1 MRSPNGGMGSV
12 ASSGGRSSPL
22 GFSERLSLASGSIG
36 SGAGDAAPL
45 SPQQLGVMGME
56 ALETSINYWED
67 ALAAF
72 SLGARGGVSG
82 TLALT
87 SPEEAEFCREIQD
100 LLQDAYLLQVGT
112 LCL

>member
-1 MRSPNGGMGSV
+1 
-12 ASSGGRSSPL
+12 
-22 GFSERLSLASGSIG
+22 
-36 SGAGDAAPL
+36 
-45 SPQQLGVMGME
+45 ME

-100 LLQDAYLLQVGT
+100 LLQNAYLLQVMLLPPAGMVAANENKVIYINSMVFDVDSV
-112 LCL
+112 LIYVVF

>member
-1 MRSPNGGMGSV
+1 
-12 ASSGGRSSPL
+12 
-22 GFSERLSLASGSIG
+22 
-36 SGAGDAAPL
+36 
-45 SPQQLGVMGME
+45 ME

-100 LLQDAYLLQVGT
+100 LLQNAYLLQVNMQHYFLRKT
-112 LCL
+112 FPLNRLTAKTFSIF

>member
-1 MRSPNGGMGSV
+1 
-12 ASSGGRSSPL
+12 
-22 GFSERLSLASGSIG
+22 
-36 SGAGDAAPL
+36 
-45 SPQQLGVMGME
+45 ME

-72 SLGARGGVSG
+72 SLGARGGVTG

-100 LLQDAYLLQVGT
+100 LLQNAYLLQVDMGVVHTRVMIYVGWPNQDNAT
-112 LCL
+112 LK

>member
-1 MRSPNGGMGSV
+1 
-12 ASSGGRSSPL
+12 
-22 GFSERLSLASGSIG
+22 
-36 SGAGDAAPL
+36 
-45 SPQQLGVMGME
+45 ME
-56 ALETSINYWED
+56 SLETSINYWED

-100 LLQDAYLLQVGT
+100 LLQDAYMLQVRKNSLLVIAT
-112 LCL
+112 CDPQMLIFAIVN

>member
-1 MRSPNGGMGSV
+1 
-12 ASSGGRSSPL
+12 
-22 GFSERLSLASGSIG
+22 
-36 SGAGDAAPL
+36 
-45 SPQQLGVMGME
+45 ME

-82 TLALT
+82 ALALT

-100 LLQDAYLLQVGT
+100 LLQNAYLLQVCYLFNIISRYIGRYHSRFIPEGIADISLKCPRFTKMRNT
-112 LCL
+112 LNVISGKSISGVVIMN

>member
-1 MRSPNGGMGSV
+1 MVGYELII
-12 ASSGGRSSPL
+12 AI
-22 GFSERLSLASGSIG
+22 FFI
-36 SGAGDAAPL
+36 
-45 SPQQLGVMGME
+45 GME

-87 SPEEAEFCREIQD
+87 SPEEAEFCREIQE
-100 LLQDAYLLQVGT
+100 LLQNAYLLQVSSSYKLLISRHINSLLQSNVRHSVNFINLT
-112 LCL
+112 

>member
-1 MRSPNGGMGSV
+1 
-12 ASSGGRSSPL
+12 
-22 GFSERLSLASGSIG
+22 
-36 SGAGDAAPL
+36 
-45 SPQQLGVMGME
+45 ME

-72 SLGARGGVSG
+72 SLGARGGVTG

-100 LLQDAYLLQVGT
+100 LLQNAYLLQVGMYVVHT
-112 LCL
+112 RILTWMA

>member
-1 MRSPNGGMGSV
+1 
-12 ASSGGRSSPL
+12 
-22 GFSERLSLASGSIG
+22 
-36 SGAGDAAPL
+36 
-45 SPQQLGVMGME
+45 ME

-72 SLGARGGVSG
+72 SVGARGGVSG

-100 LLQDAYLLQVGT
+100 LLQNAYLLQVCGHIY
-112 LCL
+112 LFSFVSFNHQHSIL

>member
-1 MRSPNGGMGSV
+1 
-12 ASSGGRSSPL
+12 
-22 GFSERLSLASGSIG
+22 
-36 SGAGDAAPL
+36 
-45 SPQQLGVMGME
+45 ME

-72 SLGARGGVSG
+72 SLGARGGVTG

-100 LLQDAYLLQVGT
+100 LLQNAYLLQVGMCVVHT
-112 LCL
+112 RVMTYIG

>member
-1 MRSPNGGMGSV
+1 MYLILLFAYIS
-12 ASSGGRSSPL
+12 
-22 GFSERLSLASGSIG
+22 
-36 SGAGDAAPL
+36 
-45 SPQQLGVMGME
+45 GME

-100 LLQDAYLLQVGT
+100 LLQDAYLLQVQT
-112 LCL
+112 VETVIFHELLQKYMNIFYYASM

>member
-1 MRSPNGGMGSV
+1 
-12 ASSGGRSSPL
+12 
-22 GFSERLSLASGSIG
+22 
-36 SGAGDAAPL
+36 
-45 SPQQLGVMGME
+45 ME

-87 SPEEAEFCREIQD
+87 SPEEAEFCREIQE
-100 LLQDAYLLQVGT
+100 LLQNAYMLQVPT
-112 LCL
+112 LLLRYIVNFYENDWSWYKLVPSY

>member
-1 MRSPNGGMGSV
+1 
-12 ASSGGRSSPL
+12 
-22 GFSERLSLASGSIG
+22 
-36 SGAGDAAPL
+36 
-45 SPQQLGVMGME
+45 ME

-72 SLGARGGVSG
+72 SVGARGGVTG

-100 LLQDAYLLQVGT
+100 LLQNAYLLQVGAALRVLFT
-112 LCL
+112 GMYINYAGRVLGNLYLPVYMPIPFAVIRVIS

>member
-1 MRSPNGGMGSV
+1 
-12 ASSGGRSSPL
+12 
-22 GFSERLSLASGSIG
+22 
-36 SGAGDAAPL
+36 
-45 SPQQLGVMGME
+45 ME

-72 SLGARGGVSG
+72 SVGARGGVTG

-100 LLQDAYLLQVGT
+100 LLQNAYLLQVGM
-112 LCL
+112 CLTYSCIFASPIRAM